1 MSLKEQIDQDIKAA
15 MIAKNQ
21 DDLRALRAIK
31 SMILLAESE
40 KGRDKGIS
48 KDTEMQLL
56 TKAAKQRKDSADV
69 YRQNG
74 RDELAERE
82 EQELEVI
89 ERYLP
94 KQLSDDELEIE
105 IKNIINQI
113 GASNMKDMG
122 RVMGIATKTLAGKAD
137 GKAISQKV
145 KELLN

>member
-145 KELLN
+145 KEFLN

>member
-94 KQLSDDELEIE
+94 KQMSDDELEIE

-145 KELLN
+145 KEFLN

>member
-94 KQLSDDELEIE
+94 KQMSDDELEIE